1 MRDIFGSF
9 TELMRG
15 IITENVLGIF
25 GVLTAILGF
34 FCMMAL
40 YISILRVHFAIKRD
54 GKEPPGLGPIS
65 LIEYSFAFKAT
76 KSQYDKQLQYQAEN
90 GVPWVS
96 IDYALIQPYIK
107 PMDRFFARGWLL
119 SAALL
124 CVCIVFAYWLYPEI
138 FN

>member
-1 MRDIFGSF
+1 MRDIFDIF

-15 IITENVLGIF
+15 IITQDVIFIF
-25 GVLTAILGF
+25 GGLTMIPSF
-34 FCMMAL
+34 FCMVAL

-76 KSQYDKQLQYQAEN
+76 KLQYEKQIQYQAEH
-90 GVPWVS
+90 GVNIVS

-107 PMDRFFARGWLL
+107 PMDRLFARGWMLL
-119 SAALL
+119 GALFG
-124 CVCIVFAYWLYPEI
+124 VCIIFAYWLYPEI